1 MRHCLTRSGTW
12 RSHMC
17 QVVPSDGP
25 RMRTGASSG
34 PSKRYWRAGVFVS
47 LTAPTLTAF
56 SYVSDPGP
64 LHPTPGSRTSP
75 PHSHTAFTGCGTAG
89 AEIRARARMRS
100 GGTVRAPTDGREGAK
115 AVRVRRYGHEADRSA
130 RAAWDMGAGGSQ
142 VGRGAPAPAG
152 GRGGRVG
159 GAAGPTAARPP
170 RGRPATTPP
179 RTGGAGAG

>member
-56 SYVSDPGP
+56 SYVPDPGP

-89 AEIRARARMRS
+89 AERRHRARMRS
-100 GGTVRAPTDGREGAK
+100 GGTVRTPTDGREGAK

-130 RAAWDMGAGGSQ
+130 RAAWDMGAGGSEI
-142 VGRGAPAPAG
+142 GRGAQAREGADG
-152 GRGGRVG
+152 VQVG
-159 GAAGPTAARPP
+159 GAAGPPVVVPRFGLVGVPQAVAAE
-170 RGRPATTPP
+170 AELD
-179 RTGGAGAG
+179 